1 MLMCMQTHCVLWGPL
16 KKKNKAVEG
25 SHHAHMPMLRVMIKS
40 CRSWVTSHKRT
51 HACYLLQSRAY
62 SLLTTLRIRVQKKK
76 KKSLWI
82 KEMDDRVNV
91 TNAPFDVGVLRDD
104 ISLQRVNQV
113 FVFPSSVE
121 PLHLHLRGL
130 GFVLEVEES
139 EELHTLRRR
148 QQQV

>member
-1 MLMCMQTHCVLWGPL
+1 
-16 KKKNKAVEG
+16 
-25 SHHAHMPMLRVMIKS
+25 
-40 CRSWVTSHKRT
+40 
-51 HACYLLQSRAY
+51 
-62 SLLTTLRIRVQKKK
+62 
-76 KKSLWI
+76 
-82 KEMDDRVNV
+82 MDDRVNV